1 MRIGTGYDIH
11 RLTSGRKLILG
22 GVTIPFEKGLA
33 GHSDADVLVHA
44 VIDAVLG
51 ACAQKDIGE
60 QFPDSSSEYKDI
72 FSIKLLEK
80 TYNIIKEK
88 NFKIVNIDATILAEK
103 PKLSPYK
110 QKMEINIAKALRI
123 EASAVNVKATTTE
136 RLGVIGKGDGIA
148 AMCAALVENIA

>member
-1 MRIGTGYDIH
+1 
-11 RLTSGRKLILG
+11 
-22 GVTIPFEKGLA
+22 
-33 GHSDADVLVHA
+33 
-44 VIDAVLG
+44 LG

-88 NFKIVNIDATILAEK
+88 NFKIVNIDATIFAEK

-110 QKMEINIAKALRI
+110 QEMEINIAKALHI

-148 AMCAALVENIA
+148 AMCAALVENMA